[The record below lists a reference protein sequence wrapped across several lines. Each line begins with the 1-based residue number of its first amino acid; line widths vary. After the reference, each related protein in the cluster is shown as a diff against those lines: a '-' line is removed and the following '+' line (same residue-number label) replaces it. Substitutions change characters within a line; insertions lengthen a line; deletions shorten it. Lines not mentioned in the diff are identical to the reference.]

1 MSLQL
6 AAQHLSHQGRGNDST
21 LVHMSPREVKSL
33 NDLAMAHGGQ
43 LSINPNTG
51 LPEAGFLSSILPMV
65 AGAALTATGV
75 GAPMAALMVGGG
87 MTLMTGSLEKGLM
100 AGLGAYGGANLGAGL
115 MENAVTMD
123 PSVVG
128 AKQAVIDNAVAN
140 QAYNPTNTSLTPE
153 AWSSAQQAT
162 KNTLA
167 DKLIAERATAAGS
180 GDFMG
185 NIQNMFKGAGTL
197 GQEGGLSSLYQ
208 NLGGSPMSLLKSV
221 GSAAAPAIGEA
232 MTPKKLEEEKADA
245 DMGQRYRFSMNPTGG
260 QQQVQP
266 GQDPLANTQSS
277 TTTPFPT
284 PDIYGREQR
293 YFAPSYT
300 QLTPEQAK
308 KLYGYAEGGTAQANA
323 QPAEQPFP
331 MPQYTNAGK
340 QPSGITPTS
349 ETPALQAFRQMQA
362 QRAAPQAPQT
372 PQYNPAMGGAIF
384 ANGPNPT
391 TVEGLYGTYLDRA
404 PDKGGLDFW
413 NKHFG
418 SDIDAG
424 EAALFRSSAAPE
436 IAGKLLPVPTTVEG
450 LYGTYLGRTSDKGG
464 LEHWNKLFGPTVEA
478 DEANL
483 FRVSTLPEL
492 AANKKLAESTG
503 GGLAHEYEQYLRQ
516 TVGEPNQLK
525 APTAPTTTGDGFLSG
540 LGLAENPL
548 DYSNLSE
555 SERNRPGL
563 FGSGGTGQ
571 DSSSELLYDP
581 IKQTYTKN
589 PNFAEPS
596 TEPAADAF
604 NIDNRPVVGYT
615 ATGEKIYGEKP
626 SGRFGMGGMGQSSRT
641 FASGGMSNLGDY
653 SDGGRL
659 LRGPGDGVSD
669 SIPAMIGKKQPA
681 RLADGE
687 FVVPARIVSE
697 LGNGSTEAGARKLY
711 AMMDRIQK
719 ARGKTVGKGKV
730 AKNSRSEKYLPA

>member
-6 AAQHLSHQGRGNDST
+6 AAQHLSSQGRGSDST

-43 LSINPNTG
+43 LSINPQTG

-100 AGLGAYGGANLGAGL
+100 AGLGAYGGANLGSGL
-115 MENAVTMD
+115 LASGTD
-123 PSVVG
+123 
-128 AKQAVIDNAVAN
+128 AAVAAAPEVAAAQQN
-140 QAYNPTNTSLTPE
+140 AAIQMEKFYNPTSQVLDKGGME
-153 AWSSAQQAT
+153 AIQKASMDASAAQTAART
-162 KNTLA
+162 
-167 DKLIAERATAAGS
+167 ATAP
-180 GDFMG
+180 DFMG
-185 NIQNMFKGAGTL
+185 KIQAMGKGIGTL

-208 NLGGSPMSLLKSV
+208 NLGGSPMSLISKL
-221 GSAAAPAIGEA
+221 GPAAAPAIGEA
-232 MTPKKLEEEKADA
+232 MTPKKLEEEKADK
-245 DMGQRYRFSMNPTGG
+245 DMGQRYGFSMNPTSGQSPTGG

-266 GQDPLANTQSS
+266 GQDPLANTQSP

-284 PDIYGREQR
+284 PDIQGKEQR

-300 QLTPEQAK
+300 KITSEEAK
-308 KLYGYAEGGTAQANA
+308 KLYGYAEGGVA
-323 QPAEQPFP
+323 QPATEPFP
-331 MPQYTNAGK
+331 MPRYTNEGK
-340 QPSGITPTS
+340 QPSG
-349 ETPALQAFRQMQA
+349 ETAALQAFKQMQA
-362 QRAAPQAPQT
+362 QRAVQPQT
-372 PQYNPAMGGAIF
+372 PQYASTPATGGAPA
-384 ANGPNPT
+384 ANAPAPT
-391 TVEGLYGTYLDRA
+391 TVEGLYQTYLGRT
-404 PDKGGLDFW
+404 PEKGGLDFW

-418 SDIDAG
+418 SDVDAG
-424 EAALFRSSAAPE
+424 EVDRFKMA
-436 IAGKLLPVPTTVEG
+436 TV
-450 LYGTYLGRTSDKGG
+450 
-464 LEHWNKLFGPTVEA
+464 
-478 DEANL
+478 
-483 FRVSTLPEL
+483 PEL
-492 AANKKLAESTG
+492 AANKRLAEQTG
-503 GGLAHEYEQYLRQ
+503 GPLAHEFNQYLRE

-525 APTAPTTTGDGFLSG
+525 APTTPPPTTTNLADSGFT
-540 LGLAENPL
+540 
-548 DYSNLSE
+548 
-555 SERNRPGL
+555 
-563 FGSGGTGQ
+563 F
-571 DSSSELLYDP
+571 DP
-581 IKQTYTKN
+581 ITQRYSEIKGTL
-589 PNFAEPS
+589 PAEGDA
-596 TEPAADAF
+596 AADAF
-604 NIDNRPVVGYT
+604 SVENRPVVGYT

-626 SGRFGMGGMGQSSRT
+626 SGRFGMGGMGQNSRT
-641 FASGGMSNLGDY
+641 FASGGMSHLGDY

-669 SIPAMIGKKQPA
+669 SIPAVIGKRQPA

>member
-6 AAQHLSHQGRGNDST
+6 AAQHLSSQGRGNDST

-51 LPEAGFLSSILPMV
+51 LPEAGFLESILPMV
-65 AGAALTATGV
+65 AGAALVASGVGPGMAALGV
-75 GAPMAALMVGGG
+75 GAG

-100 AGLGAYGGANLGAGL
+100 AGLGAYGGANLGSGL
-115 MENAVTMD
+115 LASGTD
-123 PSVVG
+123 
-128 AKQAVIDNAVAN
+128 AAVAADAN
-140 QAYNPTNTSLTPE
+140 VLAARETAAQVAEKAYNPNMLDLTSPMSGE
-153 AWSSAQQAT
+153 QGVAAMQKASADASAAQIAARHAAAPNFMDKIQAMG
-162 KNTLA
+162 KG
-167 DKLIAERATAAGS
+167 IGS
-180 GDFMG
+180 
-185 NIQNMFKGAGTL
+185 L
-197 GQEGGLSSLYQ
+197 GQEGGLSNLYQ

-260 QQQVQP
+260 PQQVQP

-300 QLTPEQAK
+300 KITPEDAK
-308 KLYGYAEGGTAQANA
+308 SMYGYAEGGVA
-323 QPAEQPFP
+323 QPATEPFP
-331 MPQYTNAGK
+331 MPRYTNEGK
-340 QPSGITPTS
+340 QPSGETS
-349 ETPALQAFRQMQA
+349 ALQAFRQMQA
-362 QRAAPQAPQT
+362 QRAVQPQT
-372 PQYNPAMGGAIF
+372 PQYASTPATGGAPA
-384 ANGPNPT
+384 AN
-391 TVEGLYGTYLDRA
+391 A
-404 PDKGGLDFW
+404 
-413 NKHFG
+413 
-418 SDIDAG
+418 
-424 EAALFRSSAAPE
+424 
-436 IAGKLLPVPTTVEG
+436 PVPTTVEG
-450 LYGTYLGRTSDKGG
+450 LYRTYLDRTPEQQG
-464 LEHWNKLFGPTVEA
+464 LEHWNKHFGSSVDA
-478 DEANL
+478 DEAAL
-483 FRVSTLPEL
+483 FRRSAAPEL
-492 AANKKLAESTG
+492 AANKRQAEQTG
-503 GGLAHEYEQYLRQ
+503 GSLAHEYGEYLRQ
-516 TVGEPNQLK
+516 TVGVPNQLQ
-525 APTAPTTTGDGFLSG
+525 APAESPPATGDGFLRDFAG
-540 LGLAENPL
+540 MKNNPF

-563 FGSGGTGQ
+563 FGPGGAGQ

-589 PNFAEPS
+589 PNFMDAAA
-596 TEPAADAF
+596 EPAADAF
-604 NIDNRPVVGYT
+604 NVDNRPVVGYT
-615 ATGEKIYGEKP
+615 ASGDKVYGENKKGP
-626 SGRFGMGGMGQSSRT
+626 YGTAHWTQGMGSFAAAGGLMDSY
-641 FASGGMSNLGDY
+641 ASGGMSNLGDY

-719 ARGKTVGKGKV
+719 ARGKTVGKNKV